1 LPAVKDQNMGM
12 DTENY
17 RSGFVNILGMPNV
30 GKSTLINALVGEK
43 ISIVSPKIQT
53 TRHRILGII
62 TEKKYQIVF
71 SDTPGIL
78 EPRYGMQ
85 ESMLTTVKE
94 ALKDA
99 DVILY
104 LAEATDDFSMHEN
117 WICKIQKLK
126 IPWFFVVN
134 KVDILEKQSRLE
146 ENIARWQQHFP
157 PDKILIISA
166 LHKFNLPK
174 LLADVVRSLPLH
186 PPYYPEEMFTDRSER
201 FLASEIIREKIFLK
215 YRQEIPYSAEVI
227 ITSFKEGD
235 TLLRISADIILN
247 KKSHKAIILG
257 AGGLAI
263 KETGTLARI
272 DMEKFF
278 EKKVY
283 LELFVKVRE
292 NWRDHPL
299 YLRQFGYNQ

>member
-227 ITSFKEGD
+227 ITSFKDGD